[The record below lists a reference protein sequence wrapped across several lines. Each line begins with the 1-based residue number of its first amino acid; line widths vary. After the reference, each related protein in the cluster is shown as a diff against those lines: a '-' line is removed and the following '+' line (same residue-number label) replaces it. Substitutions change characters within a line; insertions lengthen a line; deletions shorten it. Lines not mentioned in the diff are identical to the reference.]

1 MRIDINVPVGFYEI
15 GARAKQE
22 DAIYPQLGRLST
34 SSRVFVVCDGLGGH
48 DFGEVAS
55 NTVAGALAQWV
66 HQNVSDEWPMNEG
79 KVLAAVAHAQQC
91 LNEAA
96 RQHPSD
102 KPMGTTV
109 AMLVLGNNGV
119 VAAHIGDSRIYH
131 VRPSKGAIL
140 YRSRDHS
147 LVNDLFAKGRLTREE
162 TEASPKKN
170 ILTRAL
176 IAAPM
181 QGSQP
186 DVALITDVAPGDY
199 FLLCSD
205 GVGGE
210 VTDEKLL
217 EVLQRSDTSDLMKL
231 AALQMLVKDG
241 ADNRSALLI
250 RVDRVTHEEDEK
262 LLVANEA
269 AMCDKIVPMSLRLPL
284 TEQEMALE
292 PEGVVDDDSHLAGV
306 PPVPQAAAVAAEPP
320 VVPTEPAKS
329 QDEIGYVT
337 GNEEVHYDYNKPK
350 KTSRGNTWK
359 RAGLILLL
367 ALLLAGGIMAY
378 FHNKKP
384 SVEPAPMPAIDSVAA
399 DPDVSVDSMLP
410 PMPGDSL
417 AVGTDVAV
425 PRAPG
430 IGNVP
435 LPNTDNKP
443 SASSGSYP
451 TGSNVKVQRAP
462 RYDGN
467 GAPPY
472 DPYKGMENF
481 GSDEPIHDD
490 DPAPAPDVSDR
501 RSTASKDEPVAPPAS
516 RSNSNL
522 PPPPPKKQASNDPAS
537 SNRNIAVPMPSGRSS
552 NRPIETP

>member
-55 NTVAGALAQWV
+55 NTVADALAQWV

-79 KVLAAVAHAQQC
+79 KVLAAVAYAQQC

-292 PEGVVDDDSHLAGV
+292 PEGVVDDDSHLAKV

-384 SVEPAPMPAIDSVAA
+384 SVEPAPKPAIDSVAA

-430 IGNVP
+430 IGDVP

-490 DPAPAPDVSDR
+490 GPAPAPDVSDR
-501 RSTASKDEPVAPPAS
+501 RSTASKDEPVASPAS

>member
-241 ADNRSALLI
+241 TDNRSALLI
-250 RVDRVTHEEDEK
+250 RVDHVTHEEGEK
-262 LLVANEA
+262 LLMANEA

-292 PEGVVDDDSHLAGV
+292 PEGMVDDDSNLAEV

-384 SVEPAPMPAIDSVAA
+384 SVEPAPKPAIDSVAA

-430 IGNVP
+430 IGDVP

-467 GAPPY
+467 GTPPY

>member
-292 PEGVVDDDSHLAGV
+292 PEGVVDDDSHLAEV
-306 PPVPQAAAVAAEPP
+306 RPVPQAAAVAAEPP

-384 SVEPAPMPAIDSVAA
+384 SVEPAPKPAIDSVAA

-430 IGNVP
+430 IGDVP

-467 GAPPY
+467 GTPPY

>member
-250 RVDRVTHEEDEK
+250 RVDHVTHEEDEK

-292 PEGVVDDDSHLAGV
+292 PEGVVDDDNHLARV

-384 SVEPAPMPAIDSVAA
+384 SVEPAPKPAIDSVAA

-430 IGNVP
+430 IGDVP

>member
-79 KVLAAVAHAQQC
+79 KVLAAVAYAQQC

-292 PEGVVDDDSHLAGV
+292 PEGVVDDDSHLAEV

-384 SVEPAPMPAIDSVAA
+384 SVETAPKPAIDSVAA

-430 IGNVP
+430 IGDVP

-481 GSDEPIHDD
+481 GSDVPIHDD

>member
-250 RVDRVTHEEDEK
+250 RVDHVTHEEDEK

-292 PEGVVDDDSHLAGV
+292 PEGVVDDDIHLAEV

-384 SVEPAPMPAIDSVAA
+384 SVEPAPKPAIDSVAA

-430 IGNVP
+430 IGDVP

-467 GAPPY
+467 GTPPY

>member
-292 PEGVVDDDSHLAGV
+292 PEGVVDDDSHLAEV

-350 KTSRGNTWK
+350 KTSRSNTWK

-384 SVEPAPMPAIDSVAA
+384 SVETAPKPAIDSVAA

-430 IGNVP
+430 IGDVP

-481 GSDEPIHDD
+481 GSDVPIHDD
-490 DPAPAPDVSDR
+490 DPAPAPDVSER

>member
-241 ADNRSALLI
+241 TDNRSALLI
-250 RVDRVTHEEDEK
+250 RVDHVTHEQGAK
-262 LLVANEA
+262 LLMANEA

-284 TEQEMALE
+284 TEQEMVLE
-292 PEGVVDDDSHLAGV
+292 PEGVVDDDSHLAEV

-384 SVEPAPMPAIDSVAA
+384 SVEPAPKPAIDSVAA

-430 IGNVP
+430 IGDVP

-467 GAPPY
+467 STPPY

>member
-241 ADNRSALLI
+241 TDNRSALLI

-292 PEGVVDDDSHLAGV
+292 PEGVVDDDSNLAEV

-384 SVEPAPMPAIDSVAA
+384 SVEPAPKPAIDSVAA

-430 IGNVP
+430 IGDVP

>member
-48 DFGEVAS
+48 EFGEVAS

-66 HQNVSDEWPMNEG
+66 HQNVNDEWPMNEG

-241 ADNRSALLI
+241 TDNRSALLI
-250 RVDRVTHEEDEK
+250 RVDRVTHEEGEK

-284 TEQEMALE
+284 TEQEMAIE
-292 PEGVVDDDSHLAGV
+292 PEGVVDDDSHLAEV

-320 VVPTEPAKS
+320 AVPTEPAKS
-329 QDEIGYVT
+329 QSEIGYVT
-337 GNEEVHYDYNKPK
+337 GNEEVHYDYNKQN
-350 KTSRGNTWK
+350 KTYKGNTWK

-384 SVEPAPMPAIDSVAA
+384 SVEPAPKPAIDSVAA

-430 IGNVP
+430 IGDVP
-435 LPNTDNKP
+435 LPDTGNKP
-443 SASSGSYP
+443 STSSVSYP

-462 RYDGN
+462 RYDGK
-467 GAPPY
+467 GVPPY

-490 DPAPAPDVSDR
+490 DPTPASDVSDR
-501 RSTASKDEPVAPPAS
+501 RSAASKDEPVAPPAS

>member
-250 RVDRVTHEEDEK
+250 RVDRVTHEADEK

-329 QDEIGYVT
+329 QDEIGYVM

-384 SVEPAPMPAIDSVAA
+384 SVEPAPKPAIDSVAA

-430 IGNVP
+430 IGDVP

>member
-292 PEGVVDDDSHLAGV
+292 PEGVVDDDSHLAEV
-306 PPVPQAAAVAAEPP
+306 RPVPQAAAVAAEPP

-384 SVEPAPMPAIDSVAA
+384 SVEPAPKPAIDSVAA

-430 IGNVP
+430 IGDVP

-481 GSDEPIHDD
+481 GSDVPIHDD

-501 RSTASKDEPVAPPAS
+501 RSIASKDEPVAPPAS

-522 PPPPPKKQASNDPAS
+522 PPPPPKKQASNDPVS